1 MEFTKLLEQRRSI
14 RKYKAGVEISK
25 ADIEKIINAAQ
36 QAPSWK
42 NSQTGR
48 YYIALSPEKL
58 AEVRA
63 ALPEFNQKNSANA
76 AALIV
81 TAFEKG
87 NAGFMP
93 DGSQV
98 NELGDQWGAYDLGLQ
113 NAYFVLGASELG
125 YDTLIMGIRDE
136 KALRA
141 AFGIPETQQVAAV
154 LALGIREADPQAPK
168 RKETEEI
175 AVFG

>member
-1 MEFTKLLEQRRSI
+1 MEFSKLIEERRSV
-14 RKYKAGVEISK
+14 RKYKSGVEITK
-25 ADIEKIINAAQ
+25 AEIEEILKAAQ

-48 YYIALSPEKL
+48 YYIALSPE
-58 AEVRA
+58 AVSAVSA
-63 ALPEFNQKNSANA
+63 ALPSFNQNNSANA

-81 TAFEKG
+81 TAFEMK

-113 NAYFVLGASELG
+113 NSYFILKAKELG

-141 AFGIPETQQVAAV
+141 VFNIPASQQVTAV
-154 LALGIREADPQAPK
+154 LALGKRENDPTAPK
-168 RKETEEI
+168 RKELEEI
-175 AVFG
+175 AVFK

>member
-1 MEFTKLLEQRRSI
+1 MEFTALIEQRRSI
-14 RKYKAGVEISK
+14 RKYKGGVSITKTEIE
-25 ADIEKIINAAQ
+25 DIIKAAQ

-48 YYIALSPEKL
+48 YYVAASPEALK
-58 AEVRA
+58 AVSD
-63 ALPEFNQKNSANA
+63 ALPEFNQNNSANA
-76 AALIV
+76 CALIV
-81 TAFEKG
+81 TAFEMK

-113 NAYFVLGASELG
+113 NAYFILKAKELG

-141 AFGIPETQQVAAV
+141 AFDIPASQQIAAV
-154 LALGIREADPQAPK
+154 LALGKRDAEPTAPK
-168 RKETEEI
+168 RKELEEI
-175 AVFG
+175 AVFK

>member
-1 MEFTKLLEQRRSI
+1 MEFSKLINERRSV
-14 RKYKAGVEISK
+14 RHYKAGVTIDKKDVEEI
-25 ADIEKIINAAQ
+25 ILAAQ

-48 YYIALSPEKL
+48 YYAAVTPEK
-58 AEVRA
+58 AGEVRE
-63 ALPEFNQKNSANA
+63 ALPEFNRNNSANA
-76 AALIV
+76 PVLVV

-113 NAYFVLGASELG
+113 NAYFVLKARELG
-125 YDTLIMGIRDE
+125 YDTLIMGIRDD
-136 KALRA
+136 KKLREI
-141 AFGIPETQQVAAV
+141 FGIPETQQIAAV
-154 LALGIREADPQAPK
+154 LALGVRENDPTAPK
-168 RKETEEI
+168 RKEISEI

>member
-1 MEFTKLLEQRRSI
+1 MEFEKLINERRSV
-14 RKYKAGVEISK
+14 RKYAEGVSIEKS
-25 ADIEKIINAAQ
+25 DVEKIIAAAQ
-36 QAPSWK
+36 MAPSWK

-48 YYIALSPEKL
+48 YYVAISPEKL
-58 AEVRA
+58 AQVRE
-63 ALPEFNQKNSANA
+63 ALPEFNRNNSHNA
-76 AALIV
+76 PVLVV

-98 NELGDQWGAYDLGLQ
+98 NELGDMWGAYDLGLQ
-113 NAYFVLGASELG
+113 NAYFVLKARELG

-136 KALRA
+136 KALKA
-141 AFGIPETQQVAAV
+141 AFGIPENQQVTSV
-154 LALGIREADPQAPK
+154 MALGKRAADPNAPK
-168 RKETEEI
+168 RKEISDI

>member
-1 MEFTKLLEQRRSI
+1 MEFEKLIEERRSI
-14 RKYKAGVEISK
+14 RKYTKSDISK
-25 ADIEKIINAAQ
+25 SDIEKILLAAQ

-48 YYIALSPEKL
+48 YYIALSKEKTD
-58 AEVRA
+58 AVRA
-63 ALPEFNQKNSANA
+63 ALPEFNQNNSANA
-76 AALIV
+76 AALVV

-113 NAYFVLGASELG
+113 NAYFVLKARELG
-125 YDTLIMGIRDE
+125 FDTLIMGIRDE
-136 KALRA
+136 KALSA
-141 AFGIPETQQVAAV
+141 VFDIPDSQQIAAV
-154 LALGIREADPQAPK
+154 LALGKRENDPAAPK
-168 RKETEEI
+168 RKELDEI